1 MVFSI
6 ESVSKEYRSGTQVL
20 HALDSVSLKIEDG
33 EIFGIIGKS
42 GAGKSTLL
50 RCLNLLE
57 RPTSGRI
64 LLGDTDLTA
73 LSPAQLRD
81 TRKRI
86 GVVFQHFNLLHS
98 RSVAANIAFPLEVAG
113 YSRADRRARVDELIE
128 LVGLEDRRDAFPS
141 QLSGGQKQRVGIARA
156 LAASPDVLLCD
167 EATSALDSDTTD
179 SILDLL
185 ADLNRRLGVTIVL
198 ITHELNVVRRICH
211 RAALID
217 QGRIV
222 DEGTLTELVADPDSP
237 LGEALLPAGTVRTS
251 PTGIPAL
258 LTFVDSL
265 STSPVISQLSRD
277 LDVDVT
283 VISGGIEDIG
293 SHQVGRLRVEFASHT
308 GLVSN
313 EETRKSVEEHLSQ
326 RGVKVTFS

>member
-6 ESVSKEYRSGTQVL
+6 ESVSKEYRSGTKVL

-237 LGEALLPAGTVRTS
+237 SERRYCRPERYERPRPEFRRSS
-251 PTGIPAL
+251 P
-258 LTFVDSL
+258 L
-265 STSPVISQLSRD
+265 SIHCPP
-277 LDVDVT
+277 
-283 VISGGIEDIG
+283 
-293 SHQVGRLRVEFASHT
+293 HP
-308 GLVSN
+308 
-313 EETRKSVEEHLSQ
+313 
-326 RGVKVTFS
+326 

>member
-6 ESVSKEYRSGTQVL
+6 ESVSKEYRSGTKVL

-113 YSRADRRARVDELIE
+113 YSRQI
-128 LVGLEDRRDAFPS
+128 
-141 QLSGGQKQRVGIARA
+141 
-156 LAASPDVLLCD
+156 DV
-167 EATSALDSDTTD
+167 
-179 SILDLL
+179 
-185 ADLNRRLGVTIVL
+185 
-198 ITHELNVVRRICH
+198 
-211 RAALID
+211 
-217 QGRIV
+217 
-222 DEGTLTELVADPDSP
+222 
-237 LGEALLPAGTVRTS
+237 PA
-251 PTGIPAL
+251 
-258 LTFVDSL
+258 
-265 STSPVISQLSRD
+265 STS
-277 LDVDVT
+277 
-283 VISGGIEDIG
+283 
-293 SHQVGRLRVEFASHT
+293 
-308 GLVSN
+308 
-313 EETRKSVEEHLSQ
+313 
-326 RGVKVTFS
+326 

>member
-6 ESVSKEYRSGTQVL
+6 ESVSKEYRSGTKVL

-81 TRKRI
+81 ARKRI

-98 RSVAANIAFPLEVAG
+98 RSVAANIAFPL
-113 YSRADRRARVDELIE
+113 ELIE

-185 ADLNRRLGVTIVL
+185 ADLNRGLGVTIVL

-237 LGEALLPAGTVRTS
+237 LGEALLPTGTVRTS
-251 PTGIPAL
+251 RTGIPAL

-293 SHQVGRLRVEFASHT
+293 AHQVGRLRVEFASHT
-308 GLVSN
+308 GLVSD
-313 EETRKSVEEHLSQ
+313 EETRKAVEEHLSQ

>member
-1 MVFSI
+1 MVFTI
-6 ESVSKEYRSGTQVL
+6 ESVSKQYGSGAKVL
-20 HALDSVSLKIEDG
+20 NALDSVSLTIDDG

-64 LLGDTDLTA
+64 LLGETDLTQ
-73 LSPAQLRD
+73 LSPAELRD
-81 TRKRI
+81 ARKRI

-98 RSVAANIAFPLEVAG
+98 RTVAGNIAFPLEVAG
-113 YSRADRRARVDELIE
+113 YSRADRQARVDELIQ
-128 LVGLEDRRDAFPS
+128 LVGLNERRGAFPS

-167 EATSALDSDTTD
+167 EATSALDSDTTE

-198 ITHELNVVRRICH
+198 ITHELHVVRRICH
-211 RAALID
+211 RAALIE

-222 DEGTLTELVADPDSP
+222 DAGALTDLVADPDSR
-237 LGEALLPAGTVRTS
+237 LGEAILPTGTARAKPAGVS
-251 PTGIPAL
+251 AL

-265 STSPVISQLSRD
+265 STAPVISQLSRD

-283 VISGGIEDIG
+283 VISGGIEAIG
-293 SHQVGRLRVEFASHT
+293 EHQVGRLRVEFSALDATKTDSQ
-308 GLVSN
+308 
-313 EETRKSVEEHLSQ
+313 TRGVVEEYLSQ